1 MQIKIKS
8 KYGKYVEKKCKKRMY
23 QDENR
28 AKLNQ

>member
-1 MQIKIKS
+1 MCKLKLNLS
-8 KYGKYVEKKCKKRMY
+8 NCVEKKCKKRMY